1 MSIGLACASDGTPGG
16 ECQGKC
22 DDLGDGGEDSE
33 LVRCWVIPDSS
44 TDDPF
49 FAVDTVTCSTRAAPV
64 ELFATSVQ
72 VETGKGHVD
81 SLRYTGGEVGVEK
94 SIRIARQDFPIAV
107 FVTLSLAVSD
117 PLSDLGVHEL
127 SIRFDIDDPAALP
140 ADDPETIR
148 FPLHQAPV
156 TVYAGVDADV
166 EVTYDLDVSPFVLGS
181 LLSVPPSDAHTL
193 EVSAINTSMLFGERF
208 TRQVWAGQAQGTV
221 SLAATIDGAAHQ
233 AEIELPSDS
242 FLSAEGIRPAT
253 RSDHDGD
260 GTEVARCRIAEG
272 AALCRATGPAL
283 DLTAAVGDGAGV
295 SLGADEVK
303 VAVLDG
309 DGDGDGDATRIE
321 LKGHLSSL
329 TGWSAA
335 PDQAFALGAELSGG
349 DEVAVRLPFD
359 IWSLELSHQGQFASI
374 DLAPYDLLLGS
385 MWADRFATHAGGEFI
400 NVAATPS
407 SLRVAAPAQS
417 AGLPCHVTFLGPGDQ
432 VSEYDAV
439 LTAGAFEVT
448 ATGLAPRP

>member
-1 MSIGLACASDGTPGG
+1 MSVGLACGSDGSSGG

-22 DDLGDGGEDSE
+22 DDLGDGSDDAE
-33 LVRCWVIPDSS
+33 LVRCWVTPDST

-49 FAVDTVTCSTRAAPV
+49 FAIDTLTCSTRAAPV

-72 VETGKGHVD
+72 VETSKHRVD
-81 SLRYTGGEVGVEK
+81 SLRYAGSEVEVEK
-94 SIRIARQDFPIAV
+94 SIRIAREDFPIAV
-107 FVTLSLAVSD
+107 FVNLSLAVNE

-127 SIRFDIDDPAALP
+127 SIRFDVDDPAALP

-148 FPLHQAPV
+148 FPLHRAPV
-156 TVYAGVDADV
+156 TVYAGIDAEV

-181 LLSVPPSDAHTL
+181 LLALPPSDTHTL
-193 EVSAINTSMLFGERF
+193 QVSAIATSMLFGERF

-221 SLAATIDGAAHQ
+221 SLAATIDGTGHQ
-233 AEIELPSDS
+233 AAIELPSES

-295 SLGADEVK
+295 SLGADDVK

-309 DGDGDGDATRIE
+309 DGEAARIE
-321 LKGHLSSL
+321 LTGHLASL

-335 PDQAFALGAELSGG
+335 PDQPFALAAELGAG
-349 DEVAVRLPFD
+349 DEVAIRLPFD
-359 IWSLELSHQGQFASI
+359 IWSLELSHQGEFASI

-385 MWADRFATHAGGEFI
+385 LWADRFATHAGGELV
-400 NVAATPS
+400 NLAATPS
-407 SLRVAAPAQS
+407 SLRVAAPAES
-417 AGLPCHVTFLGPGDQ
+417 AGLPCHVTFLGSGDQ
-432 VSEYDAV
+432 LSEYDAV

-448 ATGLAPRP
+448 ATGLSPKP